1 MKSWSFKNYAKTPKH
16 CFNNERSLIPGFFW
30 KKSLQCNG
38 FDIFCDIDC
47 FEVTGPNQLY
57 DRSTSLHIIFS
68 KFAMVDTL
76 VSL

>member
-1 MKSWSFKNYAKTPKH
+1 ML
-16 CFNNERSLIPGFFW
+16 FNIVFLE

-38 FDIFCDIDC
+38 FNIFCDIDC

-57 DRSTSLHIIFS
+57 DRSTGLHIIFS

-76 VSL
+76 IS